1 MVERRAIANP
11 LSTKAGP
18 TACVDTIFLPDYH
31 AITASDEAERK
42 RREAQLRPATPE
54 AVNAIRHDFAME

>member
-1 MVERRAIANP
+1 V
-11 LSTKAGP
+11 
-18 TACVDTIFLPDYH
+18 ACVDTIFLPDYH